1 MKQINRLPDAELAVM
16 QAVWSFER
24 AVSRLDIET
33 VLEDSY
39 PMAPTTIL
47 TLLSRLEERGFLQVT
62 KHGRSN
68 RYTPLIKRANY
79 LASQSRSFLDK
90 LCGGDM
96 QVFATALND
105 SGLSPEDKA
114 ELRRLLDEEAL

>member
-62 KHGRSN
+62 KQGRSN
-68 RYTPLIKRANY
+68 LYTPLIERANY

-96 QVFATALND
+96 QIFATALND
-105 SGLSPEDKA
+105 SGLSAEDKA

>member
-16 QAVWSFER
+16 QAIWSLEG
-24 AVSRLDIET
+24 AVSRLEVET
-33 VLEDSY
+33 VLKASY

-47 TLLSRLEERGFLQVT
+47 TLLSRLEERGFLQVD
-62 KHGRSN
+62 KQGRAN
-68 RYTPLIKRANY
+68 RYTPLIPRAAY
-79 LASQSRSFLDK
+79 LAAQSRTFLDK

-96 QVFATALND
+96 HVFATALND
-105 SGLSPEDKA
+105 SGLSAEDKA

>member
-62 KHGRSN
+62 KQGRSN
-68 RYTPLIKRANY
+68 LYTPLIERANY

-105 SGLSPEDKA
+105 SGLSAEDKA

>member
-1 MKQINRLPDAELAVM
+1 MKPINRLPDAELAVM

-47 TLLSRLEERGFLQVT
+47 TLLSRLEERGFLRVT
-62 KHGRSN
+62 KQGRSN
-68 RYTPLIKRANY
+68 LYTPLIERANY